1 MKRYLIAAAMLL
13 ALTGAAFTQIKAT
26 VKSITGKVEIMP
38 SGGAW
43 QTARV
48 GMKMDKGAFIST
60 GFSSTAVLDIGSSV
74 LTVSALTR
82 MQLAELVARQDSV
95 STELYLRVGKVRAEV
110 KAVEGV
116 RQDFVLR
123 SPQSTAAVRGTE
135 FEFDGVTVTVVNGV
149 VTFSNTIGQSRGVSA
164 GEESFVSGDDVPTAG
179 DAQRDVQ
186 TSVDPYTAPPD
197 VDIPQPPPSS
207 PPLPATVII
216 RWQ

>member
-1 MKRYLIAAAMLL
+1 MKRYLIAAAILL
-13 ALTGAAFTQIKAT
+13 VFTGAAFTQVQAT
-26 VKSITGKVEIMP
+26 VKSFTGKVEIQP

-43 QTARV
+43 QAAKV
-48 GMKMDKGAFIST
+48 GMKLDKGAFIST
-60 GFSSTAVLDIGSSV
+60 GFSSTAVLDIGNSV

-116 RQDFVLR
+116 RQDFIVR

-135 FEFDGVTVTVVNGV
+135 FEFDGLTVTVVNGV
-149 VTFSNTIGQSRGVSA
+149 VTFFNTIGQSRGVSA

-179 DAQRDVQ
+179 DEQKEVAA
-186 TSVDPYTAPPD
+186 TADPYTAPPD
-197 VDIPQPPPSS
+197 VDIPAQPPSA

-216 RWQ
+216 HWQ